1 MAIKDNCVMDGCTE
15 QGKTVQLGQI
25 PGAPSLTLCSQH
37 RWDLFWWEREK
48 SRKLAAAISEAN
60 PEMQHTPG
68 FVYVIRV
75 ASGRIKIGTTADPSM
90 KRLKS
95 LSDKR
100 NQNLPVQVLAVLKGG
115 ESLEAVIQ
123 QQWSHLR
130 VQGQMELFWEDP
142 SLLEW
147 VGQQGITP
155 EVDDLE
161 DWLVSKHKRGTA
173 TGEQTQELRSLI
185 EQGSEAQAEL
195 SQKDGRH
202 LPSAEAFWD

>member
-1 MAIKDNCVMDGCTE
+1 MTIKTVCVIDGCTE
-15 QGKTVQLGQI
+15 QGETVKLGQI
-25 PGAPSLTLCSQH
+25 SGAPSLTLCSQH
-37 RWDLFWWEREK
+37 SWDLFWHGREK

-60 PEMQHTPG
+60 PNMVHTAG

-123 QQWSHLR
+123 QRWSHLR

-142 SLLEW
+142 SLLGW
-147 VGQQGITP
+147 AGQQGITP

-161 DWLVSKHKRGTA
+161 DWLVKKHERGTA
-173 TGEQTQELRSLI
+173 TSEQTQELRSLI
-185 EQGSEAQAEL
+185 KRGIREEEES
-195 SQKDGRH
+195 S
-202 LPSAEAFWD
+202 W